1 MQIPYGKRSTSIFH
15 AYDPCTGAWVTQ
27 DPLPFRMQVAY
38 AASVGPVITAVSTA
52 SGAFVG
58 AFSTVT

>member
-1 MQIPYGKRSTSIFH
+1 MGSARHQFPTRK
-15 AYDPCTGAWVTQ
+15 DPCTGAWVNQ
-27 DPLPFRMQVAY
+27 DLLPFTMQVAY